1 MSQRISIFELS
12 ERALDETL
20 DKYSGALRGY
30 GLSWTWCKICT
41 EIRNIAIHENSD
53 ISDSDMCKLLCP
65 LYTSKWC
72 RNNRHDSKLSDT
84 EQSKVEWLKNVER
97 YLWWIT
103 IELELMRNDYE
114 KHWGGAW

>member
-1 MSQRISIFELS
+1 MISIFNLS
-12 ERALDETL
+12 ERALDETIR
-20 DKYSGALRGY
+20 KYSEALQYECIYCEACRI
-30 GLSWTWCKICT
+30 CFEIDKI
-41 EIRNIAIHENSD
+41 AD
-53 ISDSDMCKLLCP
+53 KLHIYAELCGTLCP
-65 LYTSKWC
+65 LYPSKWC

>member
-1 MSQRISIFELS
+1 MISIFNLS
-12 ERALDETL
+12 ERALDDTL
-20 DKYSGALRGY
+20 RKYSEALQY
-30 GLSWTWCKICT
+30 ECISWIACRICFEIDKI
-41 EIRNIAIHENSD
+41 AD
-53 ISDSDMCKLLCP
+53 KLHIYAELCGTLCP
-65 LYTSKWC
+65 LYPSKWC